1 VTGVNGRVAVVTDST
16 ACLSAALVGLGGI
29 TVVPLDVV
37 MAGRA
42 RPETDIDERELVA
55 ALRGREKVTT
65 SRPTPDRFA
74 QVFTRLADEG
84 AAAVLSVHLSA
95 APSGPCEA
103 ARLAADRAP
112 VPVEIYDSAQMSF
125 GVGCVA
131 LAAARAAH
139 AGADRHGVLEA
150 ARQASTATRVLF
162 CVDDLEHLR
171 RGGRIGSAAALIGS
185 ALAVKPILHVVDG
198 RVAVLEKARTATR
211 ARARL
216 VEVTLER
223 MAELTGAIDACG
235 ARMSVTV
242 QHLGA
247 ETAASG
253 LAEVLAARTG
263 VAEVPVLPVGA
274 VVGAHVGPGAVGV
287 VIGPA

>member
-1 VTGVNGRVAVVTDST
+1 MNGRIAVVTDST
-16 ACLSAALVGLGGI
+16 ACLTAAMAGLGGI

-37 MAGRA
+37 MGGLA
-42 RPETDIDERELVA
+42 RPETDIDERDLVA

-65 SRPTPDRFA
+65 SRPTPDRFT

-95 APSGPCEA
+95 ATSGTCDA
-103 ARLAADRAP
+103 ARLASEQAP
-112 VPVEIYDSAQMSF
+112 LPVNVYDSAQMSF

-139 AGADRHGVLEA
+139 AGDDLERVLRA
-150 ARQASTATRVLF
+150 AQQASAATSVLF

-171 RGGRIGSAAALIGS
+171 RGGRMGAAAALIGS
-185 ALAVKPILHVVDG
+185 ALAVKPLLHVVDG

-216 VEVTLER
+216 VEVTLAR
-223 MAELTGAIDACG
+223 TAELAGAVEDCG

-242 QHLGA
+242 LHRGA
-247 ETAASG
+247 ETAAG
-253 LAEVLAARTG
+253 ELAEVLAERPG
-263 VAEVPVLPVGA
+263 GGEVRVVPV
-274 VVGAHVGPGAVGV
+274 
-287 VIGPA
+287 

>member
-1 VTGVNGRVAVVTDST
+1 
-16 ACLSAALVGLGGI
+16 
-29 TVVPLDVV
+29 
-37 MAGRA
+37 
-42 RPETDIDERELVA
+42 
-55 ALRGREKVTT
+55 
-65 SRPTPDRFA
+65 
-74 QVFTRLADEG
+74 
-84 AAAVLSVHLSA
+84 
-95 APSGPCEA
+95 
-103 ARLAADRAP
+103 
-112 VPVEIYDSAQMSF
+112 
-125 GVGCVA
+125 VA